1 MIAMKRLLLSVTAL
15 ILLAVSTFAQ
25 EFEIRNYDLKAK
37 IAPEANAVEV
47 SAKMRL
53 INLNGKELVDK
64 LLLGTGDKP
73 RLSFFLNPKTK
84 VSAMKIAGVDVAFKT
99 FDQPRLGLMS
109 VFADLTSTSASLPEF
124 EVEISYVI
132 NSERGVG
139 LRISDSESY
148 LLPNSF
154 WVPVSHTPYA
164 DHGADTAPFTLNV
177 TTPSGKIISS
187 GNRKDEHTF
196 EQSLAAEPFFF
207 AGNYEVTTANA
218 AKNAKVEIYAP
229 RGLDA
234 NGQQQLQRLSDEAVK
249 IVNYY
254 SEYFA
259 MPQMG
264 AFRIVVTSTTG
275 LNFAES
281 GGASIDESFFR
292 RNVLDLG
299 TIELLASA
307 AARSFID
314 GRVLLRGRGAG
325 MMRDGLPIYMTA
337 NYFGSRFG
345 DAERNAAFERYRR
358 AYEPLARGSDTA
370 LLMQSSY
377 DRNYT
382 TAMYNKGALVWRL
395 IEKKLGR
402 TAFDAYIRTMLDRQ
416 RVDVL
421 SLTEWKSPLCRVA
434 RCANVKT
441 DLSVKGAEMKDIFS
455 QWIETVI
462 GPDFAVGQPQTVAT
476 GVESAI
482 VNFGSGDL
490 TVDVLATTESGEKI
504 SRSVAVKGGEYGT
517 ITFPAGTK
525 ISRIEVDPD
534 KIYPQKDYSNDVFP
548 RRPST
553 GDLYGQAA
561 LAFGKKEYAASE
573 TKLKEALTADPN
585 SSIVLALLGRVQ
597 AVLNKTDEAQKSFND
612 VFKQEPILLQSF
624 AVAHM
629 GLGNIALQKNQWVE
643 AANHFKQV
651 SASEQ
656 DKSITIAA
664 FDGALKAE
672 QGAKLVSISED
683 VRGFIKQL
691 DDALLQGTAEALIP
705 LVEAS
710 NLREFVKRVTASKP
724 TIWAT
729 EIMRT
734 EVLDTERIV
743 VDTNVKVKIV
753 GREGAGRAIYVLTRS
768 GGKFKLSEVPVFDV
782 K

>member
-1 MIAMKRLLLSVTAL
+1 MKKLLLFVAAL
-15 ILLAVSTFAQ
+15 ILLTVTAFAQ

-37 IAPEANAVEV
+37 ITPEANAVEV
-47 SAKMRL
+47 TAKMRV

-73 RLSFFLNPKTK
+73 RLSFFLNSKTK
-84 VSAMKIAGVDVAFKT
+84 VNAMKIGGVEVPFKT
-99 FDQPRLGLMS
+99 SEQPRLGVMS
-109 VFADLTSTSASLPEF
+109 VSTDITSASASLPEF
-124 EVEISYVI
+124 DVELNYVI
-132 NSERGVG
+132 NSERGAG
-139 LRISDSESY
+139 LRISSSESY
-148 LLPNSF
+148 LLPGSF
-154 WVPVSHTPYA
+154 WVPVNHNPYA
-164 DHGADTAPFTLNV
+164 EHGADTAPFTLNV
-177 TTPSGKIISS
+177 TAPAGKIISS
-187 GNRKDEHTF
+187 GNRKDENTF
-196 EQSLAAEPFFF
+196 EQSLAAQPFFF
-207 AGNYEVTTANA
+207 TGNYEVATVNA
-218 AKNAKVEIYAP
+218 AKNAKIEIYTP

-234 NGQQQLQRLSDEAVK
+234 NGKQQLQRLSEEAVK

-264 AFRIVVTSTTG
+264 AFRIVSTSVSG

-292 RNVLDLG
+292 RNITDLG

-325 MMRDGLPIYMTA
+325 MMRDGLPVYMTA
-337 NYFGSRFG
+337 NYFGVRFG
-345 DAERNAAFERYRR
+345 EAERNAAFERYRR

-395 IEKKLGR
+395 IETKLGR
-402 TAFDAYIRTMLDRQ
+402 ATFDAYIRSMLDRQ

-421 SLTEWKSPLCRVA
+421 SLTEWKAPLCRVS
-434 RCANVKT
+434 RCANVKS
-441 DLSVKGAEMKDIFS
+441 DLTVKGAEMKDIFS
-455 QWIETVI
+455 QWIENVI
-462 GPDFAVGQPQTVAT
+462 GPDFAVGQPKEVAA

-490 TVDVLATTESGEKI
+490 TVDVSATTESGEKMN
-504 SRSVAVKGGEYGT
+504 RTVAVKGGEYGT
-517 ITFPAGTK
+517 ITFPTGTK

-534 KIYPQKDYSNDVFP
+534 KIYPQKDYSNDVYP

-553 GDLYGQAA
+553 GDLYGQAS
-561 LAFGKKEYAASE
+561 LAFGKKEYATSE
-573 TKLKEALTADPN
+573 AKLKEALTADPN
-585 SSIVLALLGRVQ
+585 ASVVLALLGRVQ
-597 AVLNKTDEAQKSFND
+597 VILNKNDEAQQAFNNAL
-612 VFKQEPILLQSF
+612 KQNPIPLQAF
-624 AVAHM
+624 AWAHL
-629 GLGNIALQKNQWVE
+629 GLGNIALQKSQWAE
-643 AANHFKQV
+643 AVNHFKLA

-656 DKSITIAA
+656 DQATTVAA

-672 QGAKLVSISED
+672 QGAKSIVIPED
-683 VRGFIKQL
+683 VRAFIKQL
-691 DDALLQGTAEALIP
+691 DGALLQGTAEALIP
-705 LVEAS
+705 LVETS

-734 EVLDTERIV
+734 EALDAERII
-743 VDTNVKVKIV
+743 VDANVKVKIV
-753 GREGAGRAIYVLTRS
+753 GREGAGRAIYVVSRA
-768 GGKFKLSEVPVFDV
+768 GGKLKLSEVPVFDV

>member
-1 MIAMKRLLLSVTAL
+1 MKKLLLFFVAL
-15 ILLAVSTFAQ
+15 ILLTVTAVAQ

-37 IAPEANAVEV
+37 IVPEANAVEV
-47 SAKMRL
+47 NAKMRL

-73 RLSFFLNPKTK
+73 RLSFFLNPKIK
-84 VSAMKIAGVDVAFKT
+84 VSSMKINGAEAAFKT
-99 FDQPRLGLMS
+99 SENPRLGLMS
-109 VFADLTSTSASLPEF
+109 VYADITSSIALLPEF

-139 LRISDSESY
+139 LRISGSESH

-154 WVPVSHTPYA
+154 WIPVSHTPYA
-164 DHGADTAPFTLNV
+164 EHGADTAPFMLNV
-177 TTPSGKIISS
+177 TAPSGQVISS
-187 GNRKDEHTF
+187 GNRKDENTF
-196 EQSLAAEPFFF
+196 EQSLAAQPYFF
-207 AGNYEVTTANA
+207 AGNYEVTTATA

-234 NGQQQLQRLSDEAVK
+234 NGKQQLQRLSEEAVK

-259 MPQMG
+259 TPQMG
-264 AFRIVVTSTTG
+264 AFRIVATSTTG
-275 LNFAES
+275 INFAES
-281 GGASIDESFFR
+281 GGVAIDESFFR

-325 MMRDGLPIYMTA
+325 MMRDGLPVYMTA

-345 DAERNAAFERYRR
+345 EAERNAAFERYRR

-395 IEKKLGR
+395 IETKLGR
-402 TAFDAYIRTMLDRQ
+402 ATFDAYIRSMLDRQ

-421 SLTEWKSPLCRVA
+421 SLTEWKAPLCRVA
-434 RCANVKT
+434 RCANVKS
-441 DLSVKGAEMKDIFS
+441 DLTVKSAELKDIFS

-462 GPDFAVGQPQTVAT
+462 GPDFAVGQPKDVAT

-482 VNFGSGDL
+482 VNFGNGDL
-490 TVDVLATTESGEKI
+490 TVDVTASTESGEKI
-504 SRSVAVKGGEYGT
+504 NRSVAVKGGEYGT

-534 KIYPQKDYSNDVFP
+534 KIYPQKDYSNDVYP

-553 GDLYGQAA
+553 GDLYGQAS

-573 TKLKEALTADPN
+573 TKLKEALAADPN
-585 SSIVLALLGRVQ
+585 ASIVQALLGRVQ
-597 AVLNKTDEAQKSFND
+597 VILNKNDEAQKSFNEAL
-612 VFKQEPILLQSF
+612 KQIPISLQAF
-624 AVAHM
+624 AWAHL
-629 GLGNIALQKNQWVE
+629 GLGTIALQKNQWVE
-643 AANHFKQV
+643 AVNHFKLV

-656 DKSITIAA
+656 DQSTTISA

-672 QGAKLVSISED
+672 QGAKSINIPED
-683 VRGFIKQL
+683 VRAFIKQL
-691 DDALLQGTAEALIP
+691 DDALLQGTAEALNP
-705 LVEAS
+705 LVETS

-734 EVLDTERIV
+734 EALDSERII
-743 VDTNVKVKIV
+743 VDATVKVKIV

-768 GGKFKLSEVPVFDV
+768 GGKFRLSEVPVFDV

>member
-1 MIAMKRLLLSVTAL
+1 MKKLLLFVAAL
-15 ILLAVSTFAQ
+15 ILLTVTAFAQ

-47 SAKMRL
+47 TAKMRVV
-53 INLNGKELVDK
+53 NLNGKELVDK
-64 LLLGTGDKP
+64 LLLGTRDKP
-73 RLSFFLNPKTK
+73 RLSFFLNSKTNVKTMK
-84 VSAMKIAGVDVAFKT
+84 VGGVEVVFKT
-99 FDQPRLGLMS
+99 SEQPRLGVMS
-109 VFADLTSTSASLPEF
+109 VATDITSASASLPEF
-124 EVEISYVI
+124 DVELTYVI

-139 LRISDSESY
+139 LRISGSESY
-148 LLPNSF
+148 LLPSSF
-154 WVPVSHTPYA
+154 WVPVNHNPYA
-164 DHGADTAPFTLNV
+164 EHGADTAPFTLNV
-177 TTPSGKIISS
+177 TAPSSKIISS
-187 GNRKDEHTF
+187 GNRKDENTF
-196 EQSLAAEPFFF
+196 EQSLAAQPFFF
-207 AGNYEVTTANA
+207 AGNYEMTTATA

-234 NGQQQLQRLSDEAVK
+234 NGKQQLQRLSEEAVK
-249 IVNYY
+249 IINYY

-259 MPQMG
+259 TPQMG
-264 AFRIVVTSTTG
+264 AFRIVSSSTGG

-292 RNVLDLG
+292 RNIIDLG

-325 MMRDGLPIYMTA
+325 MMRDGLPVYMTA
-337 NYFGSRFG
+337 NYFGVRFG
-345 DAERNAAFERYRR
+345 EAERTAAFERYRR

-395 IEKKLGR
+395 IETKLGR
-402 TAFDAYIRTMLDRQ
+402 ATFDAYVRTMLDRQ

-434 RCANVKT
+434 RCANVKN
-441 DLSVKGAEMKDIFS
+441 DLTVKGTEMKDIFL

-462 GPDFAVGQPQTVAT
+462 GPDFAVGQPKDAAG

-490 TVDVLATTESGEKI
+490 TVDVSATTESGEKI
-504 SRSVAVKGGEYGT
+504 NRPVAVKGGEYGT
-517 ITFPAGTK
+517 ITFPTGTK

-534 KIYPQKDYSNDVFP
+534 KIYPQKDYSNDVYP

-553 GDLYGQAA
+553 GDLYGQAS
-561 LAFGKKEYAASE
+561 LAFGKKEYAISE

-585 SSIVLALLGRVQ
+585 ASIVLALLGRVQ
-597 AVLNKTDEAQKSFND
+597 VILNKNDEAQKAFNEAL
-612 VFKQEPILLQSF
+612 KQTPISLQAF
-624 AVAHM
+624 AWSHL
-629 GLGNIALQKNQWVE
+629 GLGNIALQKSQWAE
-643 AANHFKQV
+643 AVNHFKLV

-656 DKSITIAA
+656 DQATTISA

-672 QGAKLVSISED
+672 QSAKSIVIPED
-683 VRGFIKQL
+683 VRAFIKQL
-691 DDALLQGTAEALIP
+691 DDALLQGTAEALTP
-705 LVEAS
+705 LVETS

-734 EVLDTERIV
+734 EALDTERII
-743 VDTNVKVKIV
+743 VDANVKVKIV
-753 GREGAGRAIYVLTRS
+753 GREGAGRAIYVLSRV

>member
-1 MIAMKRLLLSVTAL
+1 MKRLLLFFVAL
-15 ILLAVSTFAQ
+15 ILLTVTAVAQ

-37 IAPEANAVEV
+37 VISDANAVEV
-47 SAKMRL
+47 NAKMRL

-73 RLSFFLNPKTK
+73 RLSFYLNPKTK
-84 VSAMKIAGVDVAFKT
+84 ITAMKISGVDVAFKT
-99 FDQPRLGLMS
+99 AEQPRLGVMS
-109 VFADLTSTSASLPEF
+109 VYADVTSPIASMPEF
-124 EVEISYVI
+124 DVEISYVI

-139 LRISDSESY
+139 LRVSGSESY

-154 WVPVSHTPYA
+154 WVPVNHNPYA
-164 DHGADTAPFTLNV
+164 EHGADTAPFTLNV
-177 TTPSGKIISS
+177 TAPSGKIISS
-187 GNRKDEHTF
+187 GNRKDENTF
-196 EQSLAAEPFFF
+196 EQSLAAQPFFF
-207 AGNYEVTTANA
+207 VGNYEMTTATA

-234 NGQQQLQRLSDEAVK
+234 NGKQQLQKLSEEAVK

-259 MPQMG
+259 TPQMG
-264 AFRIVVTSTTG
+264 AFRIVATSTTG
-275 LNFAES
+275 ISFAES
-281 GGASIDESFFR
+281 GGVAIDESFFR
-292 RNVLDLG
+292 RNIVDLG

-325 MMRDGLPIYMTA
+325 MMRDGLPVYMTA
-337 NYFGSRFG
+337 NYFGVRFG
-345 DAERNAAFERYRR
+345 EAERNAAFERYRR

-395 IEKKLGR
+395 IETKLGR
-402 TAFDAYIRTMLDRQ
+402 ATFDAYVRTMLDRQ

-421 SLTEWKSPLCRVA
+421 SLTEWKAPLCRVA
-434 RCANVKT
+434 RCVNVKS
-441 DLSVKGAEMKDIFS
+441 DLTVKGAELKDIFL

-462 GPDFAVGQPQTVAT
+462 GPDFAVGQPKEGAG

-490 TVDVLATTESGEKI
+490 TVDVSATTESGEKI
-504 SRSVAVKGGEYGT
+504 NRTVAVKGGEYGT
-517 ITFPAGTK
+517 ITFLTGTK

-534 KIYPQKDYSNDVFP
+534 KVYPQKDYSNDVYP

-553 GDLYGQAA
+553 GDLYGQAS
-561 LAFGKKEYAASE
+561 LAFGKKEYAVSE
-573 TKLKEALTADPN
+573 TKLKEALTADPGA
-585 SSIVLALLGRVQ
+585 SIVLALLGRVQ
-597 AVLNKTDEAQKSFND
+597 VILNKNDEAQQAFNN
-612 VFKQEPILLQSF
+612 VLKQNPIPLQAF
-624 AVAHM
+624 ASAHL

-656 DKSITIAA
+656 DQATTVSA

-672 QGAKLVSISED
+672 QGAKSIVIPED
-683 VRGFIKQL
+683 VKAFIKQL
-691 DDALLQGTAEALIP
+691 DDALLQGTAEALTP
-705 LVEAS
+705 LVETS

-734 EVLDTERIV
+734 EAMDTERII
-743 VDTNVKVKIV
+743 VDANVKVKIV
-753 GREGAGRAIYVLTRS
+753 GREGAGRAIYVLSRV